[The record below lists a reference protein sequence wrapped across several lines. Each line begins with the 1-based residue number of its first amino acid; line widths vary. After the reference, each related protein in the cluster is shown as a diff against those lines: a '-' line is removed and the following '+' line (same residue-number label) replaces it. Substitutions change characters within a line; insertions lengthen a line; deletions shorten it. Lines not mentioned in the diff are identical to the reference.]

1 MEPMRLSHKIAVW
14 PLCMEFMRHSNK
26 VHFPGTRFGSNTEK
40 LLVLAATVM
49 FYSEKIPAN
58 PSKLSEYLEMPR
70 QSVSR
75 HLACLE
81 KKELVMKWGG
91 RYVPTEKTHIVYTQE
106 MLKQAQKAC
115 HHIAD
120 MLLAQHAAEKQ
131 LAAVQKVA

>member
-1 MEPMRLSHKIAVW
+1 MEPMRLSHRIAVW
-14 PLCMEFMRHSNK
+14 PLCIEFMRHSNK

-75 HLACLE
+75 YLACLE

-120 MLLAQHAAEKQ
+120 MLLAQHPAEKHV
-131 LAAVQKVA
+131 AAVQNVA